1 MKDLTMYA
9 RQDPFKEVGRL
20 EKELKRSELY
30 EDILKQ
36 LKTESYDASPIGH
49 NFVLQYEQQ
58 LPGIITAVT
67 GDHSFLNSDEE
78 TNRRV
83 IMEAVSGGMALK
95 AGLVAAVLMIVYKII
110 RVLTN
115 NPAFKA
121 GGGGGGGRGTTP
133 YVAQKQEELVK
144 AAENLQN
151 AIEEAKNAT
160 DVVKANAVTRD
171 ETSPQYAAAEKAA
184 SVIKVYQHSATG
196 ELEEKPNQQTNNS
209 ENPLDVIKSIDLNA
223 FGFGDLPSFMVAG
236 DDKIFFAVLNKM
248 DGVIKALNT
257 YNPGKL
263 ADMVESV
270 SVKLSQPKDA
280 AFMLSPAYNN
290 MIDELT
296 NRIGQSLGV
305 NLKGAIGFD
314 RDQFMNAVKS
324 EYDEMIRTSYETTL
338 REDPSAVIK
347 YETFVIDF
355 VKPDGEF
362 AKRSALVAIFNSSF
376 NEFIGTHSELEDSGF
391 YTNLQHYADKLT
403 EYKALIKQEADIPN
417 KDEIIKRIDVLI
429 SLIQIYTKFLL
440 AALCMFRKEVDKID
454 KFREANI
461 DKMEKLAKALIDF
474 VNKSR
479 EETT

>member
-95 AGLVAAVLMIVYKII
+95 AGLIAAVLMIIYKII
-110 RVLTN
+110 RVMTN

-121 GGGGGGGRGTTP
+121 GGGGGGGRGTAP
-133 YVAQKQEELVK
+133 YVAQKQEELIK
-144 AAENLQN
+144 AAENLQD
-151 AIEEAKNAT
+151 AIKEAKNAT

-184 SVIKVYQHSATG
+184 SVIKVYQRDATG
-196 ELEEKPNQQTNNS
+196 GLEEKPNQQTNNS
-209 ENPLDVIKSIDLNA
+209 ENPLDVIKSIDLSA
-223 FGFGDLPSFMVAG
+223 FGFGDLPSFMVAS

-257 YNPGKL
+257 YSPGKL

-270 SVKLSQPKDA
+270 SVKLSQPKDS

-296 NRIGQSLGV
+296 NRIGESLGV
-305 NLKGAIGFD
+305 NLKGTVGFD
-314 RDQFMNAVKS
+314 RDQFMSAVKS
-324 EYDEMIRTSYETTL
+324 EYDEMISTNYETAL
-338 REDPSAVIK
+338 REDPDKVIK